1 MSLFLLLLVL
11 MNIIIVCSYYHS
23 SNIRI
28 RRSLLLNSSGFKK
41 VISDKS
47 NNNNI
52 TEKDC
57 PCFSGKNYDQCCSLL
72 HTGVKNNIDQS
83 PSDVLRAR
91 YTAYKLS
98 LADYIID
105 SSHPLNE
112 DYIKFF
118 EEAQASLKSGRKRWQ
133 REIIALNKDNPLD
146 YLHFNILKEEI
157 INKDKQI
164 ITFEAIF
171 KESDNEILA
180 IIEESEFLYDNNEKK
195 WLYKDSVTKDMD
207 LEKTKEILKQL
218 GLEFDIETESL
229 VDDTL
234 KSKTTSNSNNN
245 SDKSFIAPV
254 LTSKGKLGVFNKN
267 KKNYIPKGTSSS

>member
-1 MSLFLLLLVL
+1 MSLLLIVLVL
-11 MNIIIVCSYYHS
+11 VNILIVCSYYHGS
-23 SNIRI
+23 IRI
-28 RRSLLLNSSGFKK
+28 RSLKLHSGFKK

-47 NNNNI
+47 NNI
-52 TEKDC
+52 VTEKDC
-57 PCFSGKNYDQCCSLL
+57 PCFSGKSYDECCGMH
-72 HTGVKNNIDQS
+72 HTGIKNVAIAN

-91 YTAYKLS
+91 YSAYKLS
-98 LADYIID
+98 IADYIID
-105 SSHPLNE
+105 TSHSQNE

-133 REIIALNKDNPLD
+133 REIIALNKDNPLE
-146 YLHFNILKEEI
+146 YLHFNILKEDI
-157 INKDKQI
+157 INNGKQI

-180 IIEESEFLYDNNEKK
+180 IIEESEFLYDDNEKK

-207 LEKTKEILKQL
+207 LDKTKQILKQL

-229 VDDTL
+229 VDDTV
-234 KSKTTSNSNNN
+234 KKTTSNNNN
-245 SDKSFIAPV
+245 IADKSFIAPV
-254 LTSKGKLGVFNKN
+254 LTNKGKLGVFNKN